1 MRNRFANLSA
11 MLAVAVISSSLT
23 AAEEKPI
30 QPAKV
35 ALGRPVSFEK
45 DVFPILDANCIACHN
60 IAKKEGALVLENVKA
75 LLKGGDSGPSVVA
88 GKPDESYLYNVAAR
102 KEESFMPPLPNK
114 VGAKALTPQQVGILR
129 QWILEGAKSSGKSTG
144 SGVVWQPLPAGLNSI
159 YSSALSPWARYAA
172 VGRANRIA
180 IYDLAS
186 GTEAATLNDP
196 TLVNLKKDGK
206 PFYPQGAAHRD
217 FVHSLAFSPDGNTL
231 ASGGYRVVKLWKK
244 SQGAVVKKL
253 ALPAAVTGLAL
264 NADRSVLAVA
274 SADNVVSLWKLADGK
289 KLVDLKGHSGA
300 VKGLAFTPDRTRV
313 VTSSADQSLR
323 VWNAADGKQIST
335 MKTPAVMNTLTVSK
349 DGTQVL
355 AGGANNIIYV
365 WPLTLPAPK
374 KGEKAPEIPPA
385 LAELKGHSKPVTSL
399 KLVLPAG
406 TQLVSGSDDGT
417 VRVWDIKG
425 KKQVRSIAHSAP
437 VTDVDVSPDGK
448 NLVSVSVNGTG
459 KIWTLSN
466 GKMLKE
472 FRGDL
477 TKERQMILA
486 TESQTI
492 AKQKVALGD
501 AAVKAAE
508 KNVKDRE
515 AEVKKRN
522 EELAAAKK
530 ALPEAQKK
538 AKESATKV
546 TAAKAEQ
553 AKVLAD
559 HKKKVD
565 DAVKKANAGKAA
577 ADKVV
582 ADAGAKLKQA
592 TQANQTAVAAIQ
604 KEIAAAKKAL
614 DTANAIKPNPADKTP
629 EQKKNAEQTKK
640 DAVAKAKATYDA
652 AQKKLAPA
660 KQKQTNEVKQATAA
674 VTKAKQAQTKAT
686 AAVTAATK
694 LAATKANTAAVD
706 KKVTAAEAE
715 SKKLTDA
722 ATAAAK
728 KITSSER
735 SVKVA
740 GTTLTK
746 VKGQLAERKKEKT
759 ALDAVAKQADAT
771 LAEAKKQAAVLT
783 PIKSVAF
790 SEDGKQIVTGDDSQK
805 VRLWDTL
812 SGKELDTL
820 SGHTGPVSSV
830 AYNSKTT
837 VVSGSAD
844 KTVLI
849 QSIQPSWSLVAR
861 LGADPKDPTKV
872 GDSPISNR
880 ALCLDFSP
888 DGKLLAVGGGDPS
901 RSGEIMLWDLATGK
915 VVRTFENAHSD
926 TVLGLRF
933 SPTGKSLLSG
943 AADKFVKI
951 FDVATGK
958 FVKSFEGHTH
968 HVLDVSWKADEST
981 IVSSGADNVIKVWN
995 IETGEQKRTIKGYSK
1010 QVTSI
1015 SFIGLG
1021 ANIVSGGGD
1030 KTVRMH
1036 LTTNGSNF
1044 RNLSGSTDYVYSV
1057 AGSRDETVV
1066 IAGGEDGVLR
1076 VWDAKTGKLRNSFN
1090 PPAPPATNQQAKAGK

>member
-1 MRNRFANLSA
+1 MRNRFANFSV
-11 MLAVAVISSSLT
+11 MLAAVFI
-23 AAEEKPI
+23 AGNFAVAEEKPI
-30 QPAKV
+30 VPAKI

-60 IAKKEGALVLENVKA
+60 IAKKEGALVLESVEA
-75 LLKGGDSGPSVVA
+75 LIKGGDSGASVVP
-88 GKPDESYLYNVAAR
+88 GKPDESYLYQVASR
-102 KEESFMPPLPNK
+102 TEESFMPPLPNK

-129 QWILEGAKSSGKSTG
+129 QWIIEGAKSSGKSSD
-144 SGVVWQPLPAGLNSI
+144 SGVAWQSLPPGLNSI
-159 YSSALSPWARYAA
+159 YSTALSPWARYAA

-180 IYDLAS
+180 VYDLAS
-186 GTEAATLNDP
+186 GTEVAKLNDP
-196 TLVNLKKDGK
+196 ALVKLQKEGK

-217 FVHSLAFSPDGNTL
+217 FVHSLAFNPEGTLL

-244 SQGAVVKKL
+244 SLGSVVKKMDF
-253 ALPAAVTGLAL
+253 PAAVTSLTL
-264 NADRSVLAVA
+264 NADRSVLAVVT
-274 SADNVVSLWKLADGK
+274 ADNGASLWKLPAGQ
-289 KLVDLKGHSGA
+289 KLVDLKGHTG
-300 VKGLAFTPDRTRV
+300 VIKGLAFTPDRTKV

-335 MKTPAVMNTLTVSK
+335 MKTPAVINALTVSK
-349 DGTQVL
+349 DGTQVV

-365 WPLTLPAPK
+365 WPITIPAPK
-374 KGEKAPEIPPA
+374 AGEKAPAIPAA
-385 LAELKGHSKPVTSL
+385 LVELKGHAKPVTSV

-406 TQLVSGSDDGT
+406 TQLVSGSEDGT
-417 VRVWDIKG
+417 VRVWDLKG
-425 KKQVRSIAHSAP
+425 KKQIRSINHAAP
-437 VTDVDVSPDGK
+437 VTAVDISPDAK
-448 NLVSVSVNGTG
+448 TLVSVSVNGTG
-459 KIWTLSN
+459 KIWQLSN

-477 TKERQMILA
+477 SKERQMILA

-522 EELAAAKK
+522 DELAAAKK

-538 AKESATKV
+538 ATDYAPKV
-546 TAAKAEQ
+546 KAAKDAL
-553 AKVLAD
+553 AKLLAD
-559 HKKKVD
+559 HKKKGD
-565 DAVKKANAGKAA
+565 DAVAKANAGKVA

-582 ADAGAKLKQA
+582 AAADAKLKQVN
-592 TQANQTAVAAIQ
+592 QANQTAITAVEKEVAT
-604 KEIAAAKKAL
+604 AKAAL
-614 DTANAIKPNPADKTP
+614 DAANKVKPDPADKTAA
-629 EQKKNAEQTKK
+629 KKKQ
-640 DAVAKAKATYDA
+640 DAVAKAKATFDA
-652 AQKKLAPA
+652 TTKKLAAA
-660 KQKQTNEVKQATAA
+660 KTKKTNDAKLATTAI
-674 VTKAKQAQTKAT
+674 TKAKQAVTKAV

-694 LAATKANTAAVD
+694 LAAKKANTAAAD
-706 KKVTAAEAE
+706 KAVAAAEAE

-746 VKGQLAERKKEKT
+746 IKGQLVERTKEKA
-759 ALDAVAKQADAT
+759 ALDAVAKQVDVV

-783 PIKSVAF
+783 PIKAVAF
-790 SEDGKQIVTGDDSQK
+790 SEDGKQVVTGDDSQK
-805 VRLWDTL
+805 VRLWNVTT
-812 SGKELDTL
+812 GKELDTL
-820 SGHTGPVSSV
+820 SGHTAGVSSV
-830 AYNSKTT
+830 AYLSKTA

-849 QSIQPSWSLVAR
+849 QSLQPVWSLIAQ
-861 LGADPKDPTKV
+861 LGADAKDPAKV
-872 GDSPISNR
+872 GASPISNR

-901 RSGEIMLWDLATGK
+901 RSGEILLWDVATGK
-915 VVRTFENAHSD
+915 VVRKFDSPHSD
-926 TVLGLRF
+926 TVLGIRF

-1044 RNLSGSTDYVYSV
+1044 RNLAGSTDYVYSV
-1057 AGSRDETVV
+1057 AGSRDEATV

-1076 VWDAKTGKLRNSFN
+1076 VWDAKTGKLLSSFN
-1090 PPAPPATNQQAKAGK
+1090 PPAAPAANQQAKVGK

>member
-1 MRNRFANLSA
+1 MRNRFANLCV
-11 MLAVAVISSSLT
+11 MLAVVIVAGRFA

-35 ALGRPVSFEK
+35 ELGRPVNFEK

-60 IAKKEGALVLENVKA
+60 VAKKEGALVLENVEA
-75 LLKGGDSGPSVVA
+75 LLKGGDSGASVVP

-102 KEESFMPPLPNK
+102 IEESFMPPLPNK

-129 QWILEGAKSSGKSTG
+129 QWIMEGAKSSGKSADAG
-144 SGVVWQPLPAGLNSI
+144 IVWQSLPPGLNSI
-159 YSSALSPWARYAA
+159 YSTALSPWARYAA

-196 TLVNLKKDGK
+196 ALLKLQKAGK
-206 PFYPQGAAHRD
+206 PFYPLGAAHRD
-217 FVHSLAFSPDGNTL
+217 FVHSLAFNSDGSLL

-244 SQGAVVKKL
+244 SLGNVVKKID
-253 ALPAAVTGLAL
+253 LPAAVTGLAL
-264 NADRSVLAVA
+264 NADRSVLAVTT
-274 SADNVVSLWKLADGK
+274 ADNSASLWKLPAGQ
-289 KLVDLKGHSGA
+289 KLVDLKGHAGEI
-300 VKGLAFTPDRTRV
+300 KGLAFTPDRTKV

-335 MKTPAVMNTLTVSK
+335 MKTPAIINTLTVSK
-349 DGTQVL
+349 DGTQVI
-355 AGGANNIIYV
+355 AGGANQIIYV
-365 WPLTLPAPK
+365 WPLTIPAPK
-374 KGEKAPEIPPA
+374 AGEKAPEIPPA
-385 LAELKGHSKPVTSL
+385 LFELKGHTKPVTSV
-399 KLVLPAG
+399 KLVMPAG
-406 TQLVSGSDDGT
+406 TQLVSGSEDGT
-417 VRVWDIKG
+417 VRVWDLNG
-425 KKQVRSIAHSAP
+425 KKQIRSINHGAP
-437 VTDVDVSPDGK
+437 VSDVDVSPDAK
-448 NLVSVSVNGTG
+448 TLVSVSVNGTG
-459 KIWTLSN
+459 KIWQLSD

-477 TKERQMILA
+477 SKERQMVMA
-486 TESQTI
+486 TESQTVV
-492 AKQKVALGD
+492 KQKVALAD
-501 AAVKAAE
+501 AAVKTAD

-515 AEVKKRN
+515 AELKKRN

-538 AKESATKV
+538 AADS
-546 TAAKAEQ
+546 AAKVKT
-553 AKVLAD
+553 AKDEHAKLLAA
-559 HKKKVD
+559 HKKKGE
-565 DAVKKANAGKAA
+565 DAVKAANTQKAA
-577 ADKVV
+577 ADKAV
-582 ADAGAKLKQA
+582 ADADAKLKQVA
-592 TQANQTAVAAIQ
+592 QANQTTVAAVE
-604 KEIAAAKKAL
+604 KEVAAAKKAF
-614 DTANAIKPNPADKTP
+614 DDANAVKPDPADKAG
-629 EQKKNAEQTKK
+629 EQKKK
-640 DAVAKAKATYDA
+640 DAVAKAKAAFDA
-652 AQKKLAPA
+652 TQQKLTAA
-660 KQKQTNEVKQATAA
+660 KAKKDTDEKQATSA
-674 VTKAKQAQTKAT
+674 VQTAKNAVPKAT
-686 AAVTAATK
+686 AAVAAAAK
-694 LAATKANTAAVD
+694 LAASKPDTKAAD
-706 KKVTAAEAE
+706 KKVADAEAE

-740 GTTLTK
+740 EGTLIK
-746 VKGQLAERKKEKT
+746 IKGQLVERTKEKT
-759 ALDAVAKQADAT
+759 ALDANAKQVDAA

-783 PIKSVAF
+783 PIQAVAF
-790 SEDGKQIVTGDDSQK
+790 SEDGKQVVTGDDSQK
-805 VRLWDTL
+805 VRLWDVT

-820 SGHTGPVSSV
+820 AGHTAAVSSV
-830 AYNSKTT
+830 AYTSKTT

-849 QSIQPSWSLVAR
+849 QSIQPVWSLVAQ
-861 LGADPKDPTKV
+861 LGADAKDPTKV
-872 GDSPISNR
+872 GASPISNR

-901 RSGEIMLWDLATGK
+901 RSGEIMLWDVTTGK
-915 VVRTFENAHSD
+915 VVRTFTDAHSD

-968 HVLDVSWKADEST
+968 HVLDVAWKADEST

-995 IETGEQKRTIKGYSK
+995 IETGEQKRTIAGYTK

-1015 SFIGLG
+1015 SFLGLG
-1021 ANIVSGGGD
+1021 NNIVSGGGD

-1036 LTTNGSNF
+1036 LITNGSNF
-1044 RNLSGSTDYVYSV
+1044 RNLGGSTDYVYSV
-1057 AGSRDETVV
+1057 AGSRDETIV
-1066 IAGGEDGVLR
+1066 IAGGEDGILR
-1076 VWDAKTGKLRNSFN
+1076 VWDAKTGKLLKSFN
-1090 PPAPPATNQQAKAGK
+1090 PPAASQNQQASAKK

>member
-1 MRNRFANLSA
+1 M
-11 MLAVAVISSSLT
+11 
-23 AAEEKPI
+23 
-30 QPAKV
+30 
-35 ALGRPVSFEK
+35 
-45 DVFPILDANCIACHN
+45 FPILDANCIACHN
-60 IAKKEGALVLENVKA
+60 IAKKEGALVLENVKD

-129 QWILEGAKSSGKSTG
+129 QWILEGAKSSGKS
-144 SGVVWQPLPAGLNSI
+144 SGAGIVWQSLPAGLNSI
-159 YSSALSPWARYAA
+159 YSTALSPWSRYAA

-180 IYDLAS
+180 VYDLAS

-196 TLVNLKKDGK
+196 ALVKLQKNGK
-206 PFYPQGAAHRD
+206 PFYPLGAAHRD
-217 FVHSLAFSPDGNTL
+217 FVHSLAFNSDGSML

-244 SQGAVVKKL
+244 SLGAVAKKL

-274 SADNVVSLWKLADGK
+274 SADNVVSLWKLPEGN
-289 KLVDLKGHSGA
+289 KLVDLKGHAG
-300 VKGLAFTPDRTRV
+300 VINGLAFTPDRTKV

-335 MKTPAVMNTLTVSK
+335 MKTPAVLNALTVSK
-349 DGTQVL
+349 DGKQVI

-365 WPLTLPAPK
+365 WPLTIPAPK
-374 KGEKAPEIPPA
+374 KGAKAPEIPPA
-385 LAELKGHSKPVTSL
+385 LAELKGHAKPVTSL

-417 VRVWDIKG
+417 VRVWDING
-425 KKQVRSIAHSAP
+425 KKQIRSIAHGAP
-437 VTDVDVSPDGK
+437 VSDVDVSPDGK
-448 NLVSVSVNGTG
+448 NLVSVSTNGTG

-477 TKERQMILA
+477 AKERQMVLA
-486 TESQTI
+486 TESQTV

-522 EELAAAKK
+522 DELAAAKK

-538 AKESATKV
+538 AEESAKKLA
-546 TAAKAEQ
+546 AAKAEQ
-553 AKVLAD
+553 AKLLAD
-559 HKKKVD
+559 HKKKGE
-565 DAVKKANAGKAA
+565 DAVKAANAGKVA
-577 ADKVV
+577 ADKAVTD
-582 ADAGAKLKQA
+582 ADAKLKEVNA
-592 TQANQTAVAAIQ
+592 ANLTAVAAVN
-604 KEIAAAKKAL
+604 KEVAAAKAAL
-614 DTANAIKPNPADKTP
+614 DAANAIKPNPADKTP
-629 EQKKNAEQTKK
+629 EQKKAAEQKKK
-640 DAVAKAKATYDA
+640 DAVAKAKVTFDA
-652 AQKKLAPA
+652 AQKKLAAA
-660 KQKQTNEVKQATAA
+660 KLKQTNDTKQATAA
-674 VTKAKQAQTKAT
+674 ITAAKQTQTKAT

-715 SKKLTDA
+715 SKKLTAA

-740 GTTLTK
+740 GTTL
-746 VKGQLAERKKEKT
+746 VKIKARLVDRTKEKT
-759 ALDAVAKQADAT
+759 ALDGVAKQADAA
-771 LAEAKKQAAVLT
+771 LAEAKKQAAVLS

-820 SGHTGPVSSV
+820 TGHTGIVSAV
-830 AYNSKTT
+830 AYTSKTS
-837 VVSGSAD
+837 VISGSAD

-849 QSIQPSWSLVAR
+849 QSTQPVWSLVAQ
-861 LGADPKDPTKV
+861 LGADAKNPSNV
-872 GDSPISNR
+872 SDSPISNR

-888 DGKLLAVGGGDPS
+888 DGKVLAVGGGDPS
-901 RSGEIMLWDLATGK
+901 RSGEIMLWDIATGK

-951 FDVATGK
+951 FDVASGK

-1030 KTVRMH
+1030 KTVRLH

-1057 AGSRDETVV
+1057 AGNRDETIV
-1066 IAGGEDGVLR
+1066 IAGGEDGILR

-1090 PPAPPATNQQAKAGK
+1090 PPPAPAANQQAKAGK

>member
-1 MRNRFANLSA
+1 MRNRFANLSV
-11 MLAVAVISSSLT
+11 MLAAVFIAGNFAVAD
-23 AAEEKPI
+23 EKPI
-30 QPAKV
+30 VPAKV

-45 DVFPILDANCIACHN
+45 DVYPILDANCIACHN
-60 IAKKEGALVLENVKA
+60 IAKKEGSLVLESVEA
-75 LLKGGDSGPSVVA
+75 LMKGGDSGASVVA
-88 GKPDESYLYNVAAR
+88 GKPDESYLYQVAAR
-102 KEESFMPPLPNK
+102 IEESFMPPLPNK

-129 QWILEGAKSSGKSTG
+129 QWILEGAKSSGKSAD
-144 SGVVWQPLPAGLNSI
+144 SGVAWQSLPPGLNSI
-159 YSSALSPWARYAA
+159 YSTALSPWARYAA

-196 TLVNLKKDGK
+196 ALLKLQKEGK
-206 PFYPQGAAHRD
+206 PFYPLGAAHRD
-217 FVHSLAFSPDGNTL
+217 FVHSLAFNSDGSLL

-244 SQGAVVKKL
+244 SLGNVVKKID
-253 ALPAAVTGLAL
+253 LPAAVTSLAL
-264 NADRSVLAVA
+264 NADRSVLAVVT
-274 SADNVVSLWKLADGK
+274 ADNSASLWKLPAGQ
-289 KLVDLKGHSGA
+289 KLVDLKGHTGA
-300 VKGLAFTPDRTRV
+300 IKGLAFTPDKTKV
-313 VTSSADQSLR
+313 VTTSADQSLR

-335 MKTPAVMNTLTVSK
+335 MKTPAVLNAVTVSK
-349 DGTQVL
+349 DGTQVI
-355 AGGANNIIYV
+355 AGGANNIVYV
-365 WPLTLPAPK
+365 WPLVIPAPK
-374 KGEKAPEIPPA
+374 AGEKAPAFPVA
-385 LAELKGHSKPVTSL
+385 LAELKGHAKPVTAV
-399 KLVLPAG
+399 KVVLPAG
-406 TQLVSGSDDGT
+406 TQVVSGSEDGT
-417 VRVWDIKG
+417 VRIWDLKG
-425 KKQVRSIAHSAP
+425 KKQIRSINHAGP
-437 VTDVDVSPDGK
+437 VTAIDVSPDAK

-477 TKERQMILA
+477 AKERQTILA

-501 AAVKAAE
+501 AAVKAAD

-515 AEVKKRN
+515 AELNKRN
-522 EELAAAKK
+522 DEVAAAKK

-538 AKESATKV
+538 VTDYAPKV
-546 TAAKAEQ
+546 KAAKDAL

-559 HKKKVD
+559 HKKKI
-565 DAVKKANAGKAA
+565 DAAVAKANAGKVA
-577 ADKVV
+577 ADKAVV
-582 ADAGAKLKQA
+582 TASAKLKQVSQ
-592 TQANQTAVAAIQ
+592 TNQTAIAAIE
-604 KEIAAAKKAL
+604 KEIATAKAALTAANAVKPDPADKAAAKK
-614 DTANAIKPNPADKTP
+614 KT
-629 EQKKNAEQTKK
+629 
-640 DAVAKAKATYDA
+640 DAVAKAKAAFDA
-652 AQKKLAPA
+652 SSKKLAPA
-660 KQKQTNEVKQATAA
+660 KLKKTNEEKKATAEVAKTKQA
-674 VTKAKQAQTKAT
+674 VTKAV

-694 LAATKANTAAVD
+694 LAATKANTKAAD
-706 KKVTAAEAE
+706 KAVAAAEAE

-728 KITSSER
+728 KITSAER

-746 VKGQLAERKKEKT
+746 VKAQLVERTKEKA
-759 ALDAVAKQADAT
+759 ALDAIAKQADAT

-783 PIKSVAF
+783 PIKAVAF
-790 SEDGKQIVTGDDSQK
+790 SEDGKQVLTGDDSQK
-805 VRLWDTL
+805 VRLWDVAT
-812 SGKELDTL
+812 GKELDTI
-820 SGHTGPVSSV
+820 SGHTAGVSSV
-830 AYNSKTT
+830 AYQSKAA
-837 VVSGSAD
+837 VISGSAD
-844 KTVLI
+844 KSVLI
-849 QSIQPSWSLVAR
+849 QSIQPVWSLVAQ
-861 LGADPKDPTKV
+861 LGADAKDSTKV
-872 GDSPISNR
+872 GASPISSR

-888 DGKLLAVGGGDPS
+888 DGKILAVGGGDPS
-901 RSGEIMLWDLATGK
+901 RSGQVLLWDVATGK
-915 VVRTFENAHSD
+915 VIREIKNPHSD

-951 FDVATGK
+951 FDATTGK

-1044 RNLSGSTDYVYSV
+1044 RTLSGSTDYVYSV
-1057 AGSRDETVV
+1057 AGSRDETTV
-1066 IAGGEDGVLR
+1066 IAGGEDGILR

-1090 PPAPPATNQQAKAGK
+1090 PPPVPAANQQAKAGK

>member
-1 MRNRFANLSA
+1 MRNRFANLGV
-11 MLAVAVISSSLT
+11 MLAAVFISGNF
-23 AAEEKPI
+23 AVAEEKPI
-30 QPAKV
+30 VPAKV

-60 IAKKEGALVLENVKA
+60 IAKKEGALVLESAAA
-75 LLKGGDSGPSVVA
+75 LIKGGDSGASIVP
-88 GKPDESYLYNVAAR
+88 GKPDESYLYQVASR
-102 KEESFMPPLPNK
+102 TEESFMPPLPNK
-114 VGAKALTPQQVGILR
+114 VSAKALTPQQLGILR
-129 QWILEGAKSSGKSTG
+129 QWIIEGAKSSGKSAG
-144 SGVVWQPLPAGLNSI
+144 SGVVWQALPPGLNSI
-159 YSSALSPWARYAA
+159 YSTALSPWARYAA

-180 IYDLAS
+180 VYDLAS

-196 TLVNLKKDGK
+196 ALVKLQKEGK
-206 PFYPQGAAHRD
+206 PFYPLGASHRD
-217 FVHSLAFSPDGNTL
+217 FVHSLAFNPDGSLL

-244 SQGAVVKKL
+244 SLGSVAKKI
-253 ALPAAVTGLAL
+253 ALPAAVTSLSL
-264 NADRSVLAVA
+264 NADRSVLAVVTANNSA
-274 SADNVVSLWKLADGK
+274 SLFKMPAGS
-289 KLVDLKGHSGA
+289 KLVDLKGHTG
-300 VKGLAFTPDRTRV
+300 VIKGLAFTPDRTKV

-335 MKTPAVMNTLTVSK
+335 MKTPAVINTLTVSK
-349 DGTQVL
+349 DGTQVI

-365 WPLTLPAPK
+365 WPIAIPAPK
-374 KGEKAPEIPPA
+374 AAPKAGEKVPA
-385 LAELKGHSKPVTSL
+385 TPAALVEFKGHSKPVTSV

-406 TQLVSGSDDGT
+406 TQLVSGSEDGT
-417 VRVWDIKG
+417 IRVWDLKG
-425 KKQVRSIAHSAP
+425 KKQIRSINHAAP
-437 VTDVDVSPDGK
+437 VTAVDISPDAK

-459 KIWTLSN
+459 KIWQLSN

-477 TKERQMILA
+477 SKERQMILA

-492 AKQKVALGD
+492 AKQKVALGV
-501 AAVKAAE
+501 AAVKVAD

-515 AEVKKRN
+515 AEVKKRTD
-522 EELAAAKK
+522 EVAAAKK
-530 ALPEAQKK
+530 ALPVAQKK
-538 AKESATKV
+538 ATDYAPKV
-546 TAAKAEQ
+546 KAAKDAL
-553 AKVLAD
+553 AKVLAA
-559 HKKKVD
+559 HKKKGA
-565 DAVKKANAGKAA
+565 DAVAKANAGKVA

-582 ADAGAKLKQA
+582 AAADAKLKQVNL
-592 TQANQTAVAAIQ
+592 ANQTAITAIDKVVATA
-604 KEIAAAKKAL
+604 KAALAAA
-614 DTANAIKPNPADKTP
+614 NAVKPKPADKAAV
-629 EQKKNAEQTKK
+629 KKKK
-640 DAVAKAKATYDA
+640 DAVAKAKAAFDA
-652 AQKKLAPA
+652 ATKKLAPA
-660 KQKQTNEVKQATAA
+660 KVKKTNDAKLATAA
-674 VTKAKQAQTKAT
+674 ITKAKQAQTKAV

-694 LAATKANTAAVD
+694 LAATKANTAAAD
-706 KKVTAAEAE
+706 KAVAAAEKE

-740 GTTLTK
+740 GTTLIK
-746 VKGQLAERKKEKT
+746 VKAQLVDRTKEKA
-759 ALDAVAKQADAT
+759 ALDVVAKKMDAA

-783 PIKSVAF
+783 PIKAVAF
-790 SEDGKQIVTGDDSQK
+790 SEDGKQVVTGDDSQK
-805 VRLWDTL
+805 VRIWNVTT
-812 SGKELDTL
+812 GKELDTL
-820 SGHTGPVSSV
+820 SGHTAGVSSV
-830 AYNSKTT
+830 AYLSNTA
-837 VVSGSAD
+837 VVSGGAD

-849 QSIQPSWSLVAR
+849 QSLQPVWSLIAQ
-861 LGADPKDPTKV
+861 LGADAKDPMKV
-872 GDSPISNR
+872 GASPISSR

-901 RSGEIMLWDLATGK
+901 RSGEIMLWDVATK
-915 VVRTFENAHSD
+915 KLVRKIENPHSD
-926 TVLGLRF
+926 TVLGIRF
-933 SPTGKSLLSG
+933 SPTGKSILSG

-951 FDVATGK
+951 FDVTTGK

-1030 KTVRMH
+1030 KTVRLH

-1044 RNLSGSTDYVYSV
+1044 RSLAGSTDYVYSV
-1057 AGSRDETVV
+1057 AGSRDEATV

-1076 VWDAKTGKLRNSFN
+1076 VWDAKTGKLLNSFT
-1090 PPAPPATNQQAKAGK
+1090 PPPVPATNQQVKAGK